1 MHLRAVDLGL
11 STENSIFFCVCFVS
25 LSLSLSSLPL
35 SLSSHSG
42 CKSVCVS
49 LVSVMSVALGGGS
62 IGDDL
67 ENEIPKSEDAI
78 AELTCVFFI
87 LFPYLLVVSDLNYCF
102 AFPAQCGGGGN
113 LHTHNLWVAV
123 VSTTV

>member
-11 STENSIFFCVCFVS
+11 STENSIFLCVCFVS

-78 AELTCVFFI
+78 AELTCVF
-87 LFPYLLVVSDLNYCF
+87 LFCF
-102 AFPAQCGGGGN
+102 LTC
-113 LHTHNLWVAV
+113 
-123 VSTTV
+123 